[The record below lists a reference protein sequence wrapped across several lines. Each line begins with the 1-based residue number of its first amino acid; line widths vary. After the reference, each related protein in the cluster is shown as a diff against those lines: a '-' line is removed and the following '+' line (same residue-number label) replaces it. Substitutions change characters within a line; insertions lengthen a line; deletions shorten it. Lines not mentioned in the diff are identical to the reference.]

1 MAKDPHLPASDRRRG
16 DAAATLLPL
25 KTTPASFQGAVTT
38 LVVEE
43 EGVRYKVH
51 KAPLCEASG
60 FFTSASKEEWKE
72 GQERRTPFP
81 DDTSSFVDLYAQWTY
96 TRRIVCRTD
105 PVEEEGKNKYGEEA
119 KKRGKNAR
127 GFHLL
132 GGKDIRGICRQILHQ
147 AHHLHRR
154 QHVLGA
160 GPALPAVKS
169 AP

>member
-1 MAKDPHLPASDRRRG
+1 M
-16 DAAATLLPL
+16 
-25 KTTPASFQGAVTT
+25 
-38 LVVEE
+38 
-43 EGVRYKVH
+43 H
-51 KAPLCEASG
+51 KALLCEASEL
-60 FFTSASKEEWKE
+60 FTSASKEGWKE
-72 GQERRTPFP
+72 GQEHRAPFP

-105 PVEEEGKNKYGEEA
+105 PVEEEGRNKDGEEA

-127 GFHLL
+127 EFHLL
-132 GGKDIRGICRQILHQ
+132 GGKDIRGIYRQILHQ

-160 GPALPAVKS
+160 GAALPAVKS